1 MSVINLGKQG
11 ETNVRQVQL
20 DVSRLVTLFGPGTVQ
35 LLHRRP
41 GDVTPYPV
49 ALTRTGDVVTWT
61 VTAADTAYSGEG
73 QAELQY
79 FAGDSLAKSETY
91 TTTITA
97 SQGDAGAT
105 PPEPQ
110 AGWVTQ
116 VLQAGTDAAE
126 AAERAENAVLHPPI
140 IGENGNWWLWSF
152 TDNVY
157 VDSGT
162 SALGSDADV
171 TADNIKAALGFTPAN
186 ESAVPTKTS
195 QLTNDS
201 DFITEYTETDPTV
214 PAWAKS
220 STKPSYTAA
229 EVGADPEG
237 TAVETVGEHN
247 VDPDSHN
254 DIRDL
259 IEGLTS
265 RLNALANSDDTT
277 LDQMAEV
284 VAYIKAN
291 RTLIE
296 SITTNKVSVAD
307 IANNLTTNVTNKPL
321 SAAQGVALKTLIDAI
336 TVPTKLSQ
344 LTNDSGFITGYTE
357 TDPTV
362 PDWAKAASKPSY
374 TADEVGA
381 LPQETPI
388 PSVVQTTGDSTT
400 NVMSQDA
407 VTKELNQLSN
417 EKADLKDA
425 VLSIPQNLTEA
436 QKAQV
441 RANIGASAGEDVE
454 FADSVEWLEENGD
467 TSKKYV
473 LPDGYIYTWQYKK
486 ETIEHNANDGTGVL
500 NQYPQSTWGD
510 TYGTKNGVW
519 SSPLIEIDPT
529 VMAPVDARNDTIIT
543 ISGLDKI
550 VPVYNNSSIWTYY
563 YKSTGAQMFSQ
574 NGANMGGIGT
584 NSEITLPLSY
594 QLKNGYHFLDSNWA
608 QVAGVRICIGVSTA
622 GAITADDI
630 KNLKVNIPFFN
641 KEIDGYGWY
650 STGIQHSNDKATQQN
665 SADIATLKEE
675 VATLKEAVSTS
686 PSNSGA
692 VWYAIGDSIT
702 YGLYSTSAT
711 DYHQPVVGQRWVDY
725 VSKHNGYQLTNLGKS
740 NAGFL
745 TSPTFRS
752 MVDGANFAN
761 ADLVTIMLGIND
773 WKNEDAVD
781 KVGSFDDDITTGGTI
796 VSELRYG
803 IEKIIADNPYCK
815 IILITPINAK
825 IGSRG
830 TENTNWAY
838 GYAGTITPC
847 GSLKNFG
854 EKLKEVCEY
863 YGIQVIDM
871 TNSSVV
877 NRKSITTTL
886 PDGIHPNLDTYRV
899 LGLELARRITFA

>member
-186 ESAVPTKTS
+186 ESAVPTKT
-195 QLTNDS
+195 
-201 DFITEYTETDPTV
+201 
-214 PAWAKS
+214 
-220 STKPSYTAA
+220 
-229 EVGADPEG
+229 
-237 TAVETVGEHN
+237 
-247 VDPDSHN
+247 
-254 DIRDL
+254 
-259 IEGLTS
+259 
-265 RLNALANSDDTT
+265 
-277 LDQMAEV
+277 
-284 VAYIKAN
+284 
-291 RTLIE
+291 
-296 SITTNKVSVAD
+296 
-307 IANNLTTNVTNKPL
+307 
-321 SAAQGVALKTLIDAI
+321 
-336 TVPTKLSQ
+336 SQ

-563 YKSTGAQMFSQ
+563 YKSTGAQMYSQ